1 MISCM
6 WEANGDIKCQ
16 ESQPEHFT
24 SGSIYNINVI
34 IMSRDET
41 DILYNYTNKRLYG
54 RGMTHIMRYAPP
66 VLAIQEKGCVVL
78 VRDMTNYTVAPRPDP
93 LKLMM
98 KYGPMGTL
106 IPITFNNTLSL
117 SNISMRTGR
126 VEIKQIG
133 SAGLELLLGL

>member
-1 MISCM
+1 
-6 WEANGDIKCQ
+6 
-16 ESQPEHFT
+16 
-24 SGSIYNINVI
+24 
-34 IMSRDET
+34 
-41 DILYNYTNKRLYG
+41 
-54 RGMTHIMRYAPP
+54 MRYAPP